1 MRSLPPKPRRMS
13 IAGGTTTSTTA
24 TPELIFVHLLIGS
37 PRRTRRTSP
46 SVMPQLARLP
56 VGIRPTTSTTSSPA
70 FVTFDTAPLVVAYAT
85 KNHCSTKGSPAAC
98 LVKNRRRPKRSS
110 FQATRVPRQYRC
122 RCSLTPA
129 IRSASFC
136 RSSTCDAQ
144 RGRLVRSGTQHVV
157 S

>member
-1 MRSLPPKPRRMS
+1 MS

-70 FVTFDTAPLVVAYAT
+70 FVTFDTAPLVVAYS
-85 KNHCSTKGSPAAC
+85 NQEPLLHEGLVGSVLGKEPSETAA
-98 LVKNRRRPKRSS
+98 
-110 FQATRVPRQYRC
+110 
-122 RCSLTPA
+122 
-129 IRSASFC
+129 
-136 RSSTCDAQ
+136 
-144 RGRLVRSGTQHVV
+144 
-157 S
+157 